1 MNPRRLGILIALAL
15 LVGAAAFWLNR
26 APATRRDTAVGRV
39 VLPGLAA
46 ELDAIT
52 AIHLVGS
59 GATPLVTLER
69 EQGLWQVREASYP
82 ADAQRVRRLLV
93 ALGELKV
100 VESKTADPARYA
112 ALGVEDP
119 STAEAKSVRLE
130 LTGAKSPAA
139 LIVGRAAGTQGV
151 FVRLAGQDTA
161 FEARP
166 GIDLAR
172 TPHDWLARGFL
183 DLAAARIAAVRVERA
198 DGPAWSAER
207 PERGA
212 AHFTVPSL
220 PHGAELTNLGAADS
234 SASAFG
240 NLEFEEV
247 RGAIAAPAGEEKRHR
262 VTVECYD
269 GLVVTLSATAAGTEH
284 WLTLSARADAAIAAR
299 HAKGAPPDAP
309 TAGQVAKDAA
319 AIEAMTAGH
328 EYRIPPYR
336 FDAIFR
342 PRQELLRH

>member
-1 MNPRRLGILIALAL
+1 MNPRRLGLLIALAL
-15 LVGAAAFWLNR
+15 LVGATAWWLSR
-26 APATRRDTAVGRV
+26 APATRTDSAVGRS

-46 ELDAIT
+46 ELDAVS
-52 AIHLVGS
+52 AIRLVGP
-59 GATPLVTLER
+59 GARPLVTLER
-69 EQGLWQVREASYP
+69 DKGLWQVREASYP
-82 ADAQRVRRLLV
+82 ADAQRIRRLLV

-119 STAEAKSVRLE
+119 SSADAKSVRLE
-130 LTGAKSPAA
+130 LSGATAPAA
-139 LIVGRAAGTQGV
+139 LIVGRTAGTQGV
-151 FVRLAGQDTA
+151 FVRPAGRDTA

-172 TPHDWLARGFL
+172 TPHDWLARTFL
-183 DLAAARIAAVRVERA
+183 DLAATRIAAVRIQRG

-212 AHFTVPSL
+212 AHFSVPNL

-240 NLEFEEV
+240 NLEFDEV
-247 RGAIAAPAGEEKRHR
+247 RNTAARPPGEKRHQA
-262 VTVECYD
+262 TVECYD
-269 GLVVTLSATAAGTEH
+269 GLVVTLSANAAGAEH
-284 WLTLSARADAAIAAR
+284 WLQLTARFDAALAAR
-299 HAKGAPPDAP
+299 NSKGAPPDAP
-309 TAGQVAKDAA
+309 TSAQVAKDAA
-319 AIEAMTAGH
+319 AIEATVAGH
-328 EYRIPPYR
+328 EYRVAPYR
-336 FDAIFR
+336 YDAIFR